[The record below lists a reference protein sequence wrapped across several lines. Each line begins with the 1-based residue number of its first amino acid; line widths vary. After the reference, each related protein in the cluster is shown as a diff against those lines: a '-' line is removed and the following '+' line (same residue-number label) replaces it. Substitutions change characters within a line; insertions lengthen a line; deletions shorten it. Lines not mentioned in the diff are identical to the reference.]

1 MELIIAEKPSVGRTI
16 AAVLGVTETK
26 DGYMQGKGMIV
37 TWCIGHLVE
46 LAMPEEYNKD
56 YAHWRQKDLPIIPD
70 QWKYSVSKDSAKQFQ
85 IVTALMN
92 DDQVHGII
100 CATDAGREGEL
111 IFRLVYQMAGC
122 RKPVRRLW
130 ISSLEE
136 EAIRDGFRSMK
147 PMAAYDNLYAA
158 ALCRAQADWLI
169 GMNATRHYSLLY
181 GPTLHIGR
189 VMSPTLAML
198 AQREAAIDDF
208 EPKTF
213 YTVKL
218 DLGHGMIAHSE
229 RMKDLNQAR
238 TLMDAC
244 NQDSAVIRRIEHKQ
258 RTENPPL
265 LYDLTTLQRD
275 ANRYLGYTAQQTL
288 EYAQSLYEKR
298 LLTYPRTDSRYL
310 THDMEP
316 KLGELASRVAA
327 ALPFAAGLEIAG
339 QTGRVINDQK
349 VSDHHAMIPTAAMPT
364 SGSEISA
371 LIQDIRELLYLVSV
385 RLLCALDN
393 PCVYDETVITVEC
406 AGTEFT
412 IKGKQIAQMGWQ
424 RIWQAFRGSLAGRV
438 SKEETEALAAIP
450 DGITEGTV
458 FTTPR
463 AELTEG
469 KTTPPGHHSEDTILH
484 AMETAGV
491 DDMPEDSEHKGIGTP
506 ATRATILEK
515 LLETKLVERTGERR
529 KRVLIPTTKGK
540 ALASVL
546 PERLCSAQLTADW
559 EQRLKRIEKGEE
571 KASDF
576 MRDIEAYVR
585 ELTQDN
591 TRADKADSL
600 FMPMRQKICACPK
613 CGAAI
618 TDRPKGFMCENRVCG
633 FAFWKNGGIMKG
645 AEHPLTAG
653 DVKELIEKGSI
664 VKKGLLSSKSHIKYN
679 ATLHLDYREDGS
691 AFLRPT
697 FD

>member
-122 RKPVRRLW
+122 RKSVRRLW
-130 ISSLEE
+130 ISSMEE
-136 EAIRDGFRSMK
+136 EAIREAFRSMK

-208 EPKTF
+208 EPETF
-213 YTVKL
+213 YTVNL
-218 DLGHGMIAHSE
+218 DLGHGVIAHSE

-298 LLTYPRTDSRYL
+298 LLTYPRTDSRFL

-327 ALPFAAGLEIAG
+327 VLPFAAGLEIAG

-349 VSDHHAMIPTAAMPT
+349 VSDHHAMIPTASMPT
-364 SGSEISA
+364 SGGEISA
-371 LIQDIRELLYLVSV
+371 LIQDIRELLYLVSI
-385 RLLCALDN
+385 RLLCALDS
-393 PCVYDETVITVEC
+393 PCVSNETLITVEC

-424 RIWQAFRGSLAGRV
+424 RIWQAFKGSLAGRV
-438 SKEETEALAAIP
+438 LKEETE
-450 DGITEGTV
+450 
-458 FTTPR
+458 R
-463 AELTEG
+463 LTNSLIWW
-469 KTTPPGHHSEDTILH
+469 K
-484 AMETAGV
+484 
-491 DDMPEDSEHKGIGTP
+491 
-506 ATRATILEK
+506 
-515 LLETKLVERTGERR
+515 ERN
-529 KRVLIPTTKGK
+529 
-540 ALASVL
+540 
-546 PERLCSAQLTADW
+546 W
-559 EQRLKRIEKGEE
+559 
-571 KASDF
+571 
-576 MRDIEAYVR
+576 
-585 ELTQDN
+585 
-591 TRADKADSL
+591 
-600 FMPMRQKICACPK
+600 
-613 CGAAI
+613 
-618 TDRPKGFMCENRVCG
+618 
-633 FAFWKNGGIMKG
+633 
-645 AEHPLTAG
+645 
-653 DVKELIEKGSI
+653 
-664 VKKGLLSSKSHIKYN
+664 SS
-679 ATLHLDYREDGS
+679 R
-691 AFLRPT
+691 
-697 FD
+697 

>member
-70 QWKYSVSKDSAKQFQ
+70 QWKYTVSKDSAKQFQ

-122 RKPVRRLW
+122 RKAVRRLW
-130 ISSLEE
+130 ISSMEE

-189 VMSPTLAML
+189 VMTPTLAML
-198 AQREAAIDDF
+198 AQREAAIENF
-208 EPKTF
+208 EPETF

-218 DLGHGMIAHSE
+218 DLGHGVIAHSE

-244 NQDSAVIRRIEHKQ
+244 NQDSAVIRRVEHKQ

-275 ANRYLGYTAQQTL
+275 ANRYLGYT
-288 EYAQSLYEKR
+288 
-298 LLTYPRTDSRYL
+298 
-310 THDMEP
+310 
-316 KLGELASRVAA
+316 

-385 RLLCALDN
+385 RLLCALDS
-393 PCVYDETVITVEC
+393 PCVYDETMITVEC
-406 AGTEFT
+406 ARAEFT

-469 KTTPPGHHSEDTILH
+469 KTTPPVHHSEDTILH

-491 DDMPEDSEHKGIGTP
+491 ENMPEDAEHKGIGTP

-529 KRVLIPTTKGK
+529 KRVLIPTTKGI

-559 EQRLKRIEKGEE
+559 EHRLKRIERGEE

-633 FAFWKNGGIMKG
+633 FALWKNGGIMKG

-664 VKKGLLSSKSHIKYN
+664 VKKGLLSSKSHIKYD

>member
-70 QWKYSVSKDSAKQFQ
+70 QWKDTVSKDSTKQFH

-169 GMNATRHYSLLY
+169 GINATRHYSLLY

-189 VMSPTLAML
+189 VMSPTLVML

-208 EPKTF
+208 EPETF

-218 DLGHGMIAHSE
+218 DLGHGVIAHSE

-349 VSDHHAMIPTAAMPT
+349 VSDHHAMIPTASMPT
-364 SGSEISA
+364 SGGEISA

-385 RLLCALDN
+385 RLLCALDS
-393 PCVYDETVITVEC
+393 PCVYDETVITLEC
-406 AGTEFT
+406 AGAEFT
-412 IKGKQIAQMGWQ
+412 IRGKQIAQMGWQ
-424 RIWQAFRGSLAGRV
+424 RIWQAFKGSLAGRV
-438 SKEETEALAAIP
+438 SKEETEASAVIP
-450 DGITEGTV
+450 DGIAEGKV

-469 KTTPPGHHSEDTILH
+469 KTTPPVHHSEDTILH

-491 DDMPEDSEHKGIGTP
+491 DDMPEDAEHKGIGTP

-546 PERLCSAQLTADW
+546 PERLCSPQLTADW

-591 TRADKADSL
+591 TRADRADSL
-600 FMPMRQKICACPK
+600 FVPMRQKICACPK

-633 FAFWKNGGIMKG
+633 FALWKNGGIMKG

-664 VKKGLLSSKSHIKYN
+664 VKKGLLSSKSHIKYD

>member
-56 YAHWRQKDLPIIPD
+56 YAHWRQKDLPIIPV
-70 QWKYSVSKDSAKQFQ
+70 QWKYTVSKDSAKQYH

-189 VMSPTLAML
+189 VMSPTMAML

-208 EPKTF
+208 EPETF

-218 DLGHGMIAHSE
+218 DLGHGVIAHSE
-229 RMKDLNQAR
+229 RMKDLIQAR

-244 NQDSAVIRRIEHKQ
+244 NQDSAVIKRVEHKQ

-288 EYAQSLYEKR
+288 EYVQSLYEKR

-385 RLLCALDN
+385 RLLCALDS

-406 AGTEFT
+406 AGAEFT
-412 IKGKQIAQMGWQ
+412 IKGKQVAQMGWQ
-424 RIWQAFRGSLAGRV
+424 RIWQAFRGSVGGRIAEEPSEHV
-438 SKEETEALAAIP
+438 RMLPDAIKEGLEYPFIK
-450 DGITEGTV
+450 
-458 FTTPR
+458 
-463 AELTEG
+463 AELEEG
-469 KTTPPGHHSEDTILH
+469 RTTPPAHHTEDTILH
-484 AMETAGV
+484 AMEKAGAE
-491 DDMPEDSEHKGIGTP
+491 DMPEDAEHKGIGTP
-506 ATRATILEK
+506 ATRAAILEK
-515 LLETKLVERTGERR
+515 LLETKLVERVGDKR
-529 KRVLIPTTKGK
+529 KKVLIPTAKGR

-546 PERLCSAQLTADW
+546 PEKLCSARLTAEW
-559 EQRLKRIEKGEE
+559 EQRLKQIEHGEE
-571 KASDF
+571 QAAQFMDDISD
-576 MRDIEAYVR
+576 YVR
-585 ELTQDN
+585 DLVKDTSRVKNAEEL
-591 TRADKADSL
+591 
-600 FMPMRQKICACPK
+600 FPPMRQKICSCPR
-613 CGAAI
+613 CGASI

-633 FAFWKNGGIMKG
+633 FVIWKSGGILTN

-653 DVKELIEKGSI
+653 EVKTLIETGS
-664 VKKGLLSSKSHIKYN
+664 VHKKGLVSAKSHIRYE
-679 ATLHLDYREDGS
+679 ATLHLDTGKNGKPV
-691 AFLRPT
+691 LRPT

>member
-26 DGYMQGKGMIV
+26 DGYMQGKDMIV

-70 QWKYSVSKDSAKQFQ
+70 QWKYTVSKDSAKQFH

-147 PMAAYDNLYAA
+147 PMAAYDNLYSA

-189 VMSPTLAML
+189 VMSPTLVML

-208 EPKTF
+208 EPETF

-218 DLGHGMIAHSE
+218 DLGHGVIAHSE
-229 RMKDLNQAR
+229 RIKDLNQAKA
-238 TLMDAC
+238 LMDAC
-244 NQDSAVIRRIEHKQ
+244 NQDNAVIRLVEHKQ

-288 EYAQSLYEKR
+288 EYAHSLYEKR

-385 RLLCALDN
+385 RLLCALDS

-406 AGTEFT
+406 AGAEFA

-424 RIWQAFRGSLAGRV
+424 RIWQAFKGSLGGRV
-438 SKEETEALAAIP
+438 SKEETEASAVIP
-450 DGITEGTV
+450 DGIAEGTV

-491 DDMPEDSEHKGIGTP
+491 DDMPEDSEHKGNGTP

-546 PERLCSAQLTADW
+546 PERLCSPQLTADW
-559 EQRLKRIEKGEE
+559 EQQLKCIEKGEE

-633 FAFWKNGGIMKG
+633 FALWKNGGIMKG

-653 DVKELIEKGSI
+653 DVKELVEKGSI
-664 VKKGLLSSKSHIKYN
+664 IKKGLLSSKSHIKYD

>member
-1 MELIIAEKPSVGRTI
+1 
-16 AAVLGVTETK
+16 
-26 DGYMQGKGMIV
+26 
-37 TWCIGHLVE
+37 
-46 LAMPEEYNKD
+46 
-56 YAHWRQKDLPIIPD
+56 
-70 QWKYSVSKDSAKQFQ
+70 
-85 IVTALMN
+85 
-92 DDQVHGII
+92 
-100 CATDAGREGEL
+100 
-111 IFRLVYQMAGC
+111 
-122 RKPVRRLW
+122 
-130 ISSLEE
+130 
-136 EAIRDGFRSMK
+136 MK

-189 VMSPTLAML
+189 VMTPTLAML
-198 AQREAAIDDF
+198 AQREAAIDNF
-208 EPKTF
+208 EPETF
-213 YTVKL
+213 YTVRL

-310 THDMEP
+310 THEMGP

-385 RLLCALDN
+385 RLLCALDS

-406 AGTEFT
+406 AGAEFT
-412 IKGKQIAQMGWQ
+412 MKGKQIAQMGWQ
-424 RIWQAFRGSLAGRV
+424 RIWQAFKGSLGGRV

-463 AELTEG
+463 AELAEG
-469 KTTPPGHHSEDTILH
+469 KTTPPVHHTEDTIMH

-491 DDMPEDSEHKGIGTP
+491 DDMPEDAEHKGIGTP

-633 FAFWKNGGIMKG
+633 FALWKNGGIMKG

-664 VKKGLLSSKSHIKYN
+664 VKKGLLSSKSHIKYD

>member
-1 MELIIAEKPSVGRTI
+1 
-16 AAVLGVTETK
+16 
-26 DGYMQGKGMIV
+26 MQGKGMIV

-56 YAHWRQKDLPIIPD
+56 YARWRQKDLPIIPD
-70 QWKYSVSKDSAKQFQ
+70 QWKYTVSKDSAKQFH

-130 ISSLEE
+130 ISSMEE
-136 EAIRDGFRSMK
+136 EAIREGFRSMK

-189 VMSPTLAML
+189 VMTPTLAML

-208 EPKTF
+208 EPETF

-218 DLGHGMIAHSE
+218 DLGHGVIAHSE
-229 RMKDLNQAR
+229 RIKDLNQAR
-238 TLMDAC
+238 ALMDAC

-349 VSDHHAMIPTAAMPT
+349 VSDHHAMIPTASMPT
-364 SGSEISA
+364 SGGEISA
-371 LIQDIRELLYLVSV
+371 LIQDIRELLYLVSI
-385 RLLCALDN
+385 RLLCALDS
-393 PCVYDETVITVEC
+393 PCVYDETVITLEC
-406 AGTEFT
+406 AGAEFT
-412 IKGKQIAQMGWQ
+412 IRGKQIAQMGWQ
-424 RIWQAFRGSLAGRV
+424 RIWQAFKGSLAGRV
-438 SKEETEALAAIP
+438 SKEETEASAVIP
-450 DGITEGTV
+450 DGIAEGTV

-469 KTTPPGHHSEDTILH
+469 KTTPPVHHSEDTILH

-491 DDMPEDSEHKGIGTP
+491 DDMPEDAEHKGIGTP

-515 LLETKLVERTGERR
+515 LLETKLVERTGDRR
-529 KRVLIPTTKGK
+529 KRILIPTTKGK

-546 PERLCSAQLTADW
+546 PERLCSPQLTADW

-591 TRADKADSL
+591 TRADRADSL
-600 FMPMRQKICACPK
+600 FVPMRQKICACPK

-633 FAFWKNGGIMKG
+633 FALWKNGGIMKG

-664 VKKGLLSSKSHIKYN
+664 VKKGLLSSKSHIKYD